1 MLIAT
6 TKAGGVG
13 CNPSE
18 GMAYYGGVR
27 WHLMQELIIICFSAL
42 YPTVDMCIGVHVQPN
57 R

>member
-27 WHLMQELIIICFSAL
+27 WHLMQELISYNNMF
-42 YPTVDMCIGVHVQPN
+42 
-57 R
+57 